1 MRASGRRGR
10 ERDKREKYTP
20 ADAQGLPGFL
30 FGTVAKPKLEKSS
43 QLWLRLL
50 PVSHLQGHSQGLG
63 VSEEGLLQQAELEL
77 WMVLHKT

>member
-1 MRASGRRGR
+1 MRVSGRRGR

-43 QLWLRLL
+43 QL
-50 PVSHLQGHSQGLG
+50 
-63 VSEEGLLQQAELEL
+63 
-77 WMVLHKT
+77 